1 MKILS
6 VTAQKPDSTG
16 SGVYLTEVVK
26 ELHREGHEQA
36 VLAGVY
42 REDAVRLPEGVRFF
56 PVYFKSPDLPFPILG
71 MSDKMPYEST
81 VYRTMDGEMTAR
93 YMGVFRARIREA
105 VEAFRPDLILCHHLY
120 LVTALVRESVPDIPV
135 YGFCH
140 NTDLRQMRKHGLQR
154 AFILEQT
161 GRLDRICALHEA
173 QKKEICQIYPVE
185 ADKIRIAGVGYNG
198 EIFHINHK
206 VKNKGSRSGSRLVYA
221 GKISQEKGVASL
233 LRALALVEE
242 QGEPAALTL
251 AGGNGDAEELEQI
264 RALAARCL
272 APTVFTGRL
281 SQEELAKVY
290 NEADVF
296 VLPSFYEGLP
306 LTVMEALACGCRVV
320 VTDLP
325 GIRPFLEAY
334 VPGAPVFYVSPP
346 RMQDTDRPLA
356 ADLPA
361 FETRLARQIGACI
374 AAGKGVGRT
383 CPDLSEIS
391 WRAVCARILQR
402 VDEKEKE
409 RGEGRVY

>member
-56 PVYFKSPDLPFPILG
+56 PVYFKSPDLPFPIPG

-81 VYRTMDGEMTAR
+81 VYRTMDEEMTAR

-140 NTDLRQMRKHGLQR
+140 NTDLRQMRKHSLQR

-173 QKKEICQIYPVE
+173 QKEDICQIYPVE
-185 ADKIRIAGVGYNG
+185 ADKIRIAGVGYNE
-198 EIFHINHK
+198 EIFHINFK
-206 VKNKGSRSGSRLVYA
+206 VGHRKRGKESRLVYA
-221 GKISQEKGVASL
+221 GKISQEKGVESL

-242 QGEPAALTL
+242 QGASAALTL

-264 RALAARCL
+264 RALAARCP
-272 APTVFTGRL
+272 ASTVFTGRL
-281 SQEELAKVY
+281 PQEELAKVY

-325 GIRPFLEAY
+325 GIRPFLE
-334 VPGAPVFYVSPP
+334 
-346 RMQDTDRPLA
+346 DTDRPLA

-361 FETRLARQIGACI
+361 FEARLARQIGACI
-374 AAGKGVGRT
+374 AAGNDGGRT
-383 CPDLSEIS
+383 CPDLSKIS

-402 VDEKEKE
+402 EEGKEKE

>member
-42 REDAVRLPEGVRFF
+42 REDEVRLPEGVRFF
-56 PVYFKSPDLPFPILG
+56 PVYFKSPDLPFPIPG

-81 VYRTMDGEMTAR
+81 VYRTMDEEMTAR
-93 YMGVFRARIREA
+93 YMGVFRVRIREA

-185 ADKIRIAGVGYNG
+185 ADKIRIAGVGYNE
-198 EIFHINHK
+198 EIFHPIN
-206 VKNKGSRSGSRLVYA
+206 NKKSRKESRLVYA

-251 AGGNGDAEELEQI
+251 AGGNGDAKELEQI
-264 RALAARCL
+264 RALAARCP
-272 APTVFTGRL
+272 ASTVFAGRL
-281 SQEELAKVY
+281 PQEELAKVY

-346 RMQDTDRPLA
+346 QMQDTDRPLA

-361 FETRLARQIGACI
+361 FEARLARQIRACI
-374 AAGKGVGRT
+374 AAGNDGGRT
-383 CPDLSEIS
+383 CPDLSKIS

-402 VDEKEKE
+402 EEEKEKE